1 MRNILSL
8 WICHWHRLIADRR
21 GNVAI
26 IFGLCLLPML
36 GLAGI
41 AIDYSA
47 AAAAQAR
54 LNSVADSAALAAVS
68 VAGNP
73 SLTTPSQAQA
83 QGMFQTAVTT
93 MPNVTLGTVT
103 LTPNLGVTA
112 LAVTVNYTAT
122 VQTTMSNIIGIS
134 SMTIS
139 GSSSASRN
147 LPSYVDFYL
156 LLDNSPSM
164 GLGATAADIS
174 LMQSVTP
181 GPSNGTCYQTTSG
194 ASCAFACHQH
204 TFNSKNEITGDD
216 TTDCYSIAK
225 NNNVTTRIDVLRQ
238 ATQALT
244 VSATS
249 AETVSNQFRMGVYT
263 FSDQFQTVSNL
274 TSSLSTVAT
283 QTSAVDLAYAYQDQR
298 DSQTSY
304 DTAMQQ
310 INSIMP
316 DPGSGTSSTAPEKF
330 LFLVTD
336 GVEDAPV
343 KSASGSGD
351 TQDPVSP
358 STTGPTSTNLA
369 NTLTGNDSSTRLI
382 TYMNTS
388 LCTTIKNRGI
398 KIAVLYTTYEPV
410 TSNAFY
416 NSWVAPITT
425 STTNIASQLEACAS
439 PGFYFPVSPTDG
451 ITEAMQKM
459 FFAALQE
466 ARLTH

>member
-1 MRNILSL
+1 M
-8 WICHWHRLIADRR
+8 ADRR
-21 GNVAI
+21 GNVAL

-41 AIDYSA
+41 AIDYSV

-73 SLTTPSQAQA
+73 NLTTPTQTQA
-83 QGMFQTAVTT
+83 QGMFTAAVKT
-93 MPNVTLGTVT
+93 MPNVTLGNVSLSSTT
-103 LTPNLGVTA
+103 GVTA
-112 LAVTVNYTAT
+112 LAVTVSYTAT

-134 SMTIS
+134 SLTIS
-139 GSSSASRN
+139 GTSSASRN

-164 GLGATAADIS
+164 GLGATASDIS
-174 LMQSVTP
+174 LMESVTP
-181 GPSNGTCYQTTSG
+181 GPSSGTCYQTTGG
-194 ASCAFACHQH
+194 ASCAFACHMH
-204 TFNSKNEITGDD
+204 TFSSVTKKKTTYEEISGDD
-216 TTDCYSIAK
+216 TTDCYHIAK
-225 NNNVTTRIDVLRQ
+225 NNSVTTRIDVLRS

-244 VSATS
+244 TTASS
-249 AETVSNQFRMGVYT
+249 AETVTNQFRMGVYT
-263 FSDQFQTVSNL
+263 FSDQFQTVAGL
-274 TSSLSTVAT
+274 TTDLTTVASDA
-283 QTSAVDLAYAYQDQR
+283 SAIDLAYAYYDQR
-298 DSQTSY
+298 DTQTSY
-304 DTAMQQ
+304 DTAIRQ
-310 INSIMP
+310 INSIMT
-316 DPGSGTSSTAPEKF
+316 DPGSGSSSTAPEKF

-343 KSASGSGD
+343 GSASGTGD

-358 STTGPTSTNLA
+358 STTGATSTNLS
-369 NTLTGNDSSTRLI
+369 NTLSGNVNSTRLI

-410 TSNAFY
+410 TSNGFY

-425 STTNIASQLEACAS
+425 STTNIATQLQACAS
-439 PGFYFPVSPTDG
+439 PGFYFQVSPTDG
-451 ITEAMQKM
+451 ISEAMQKM
-459 FFAALQE
+459 FLAALQE